1 MRFRGI
7 AAVAVVYVHCACL
20 VAVDHVMLNLLGH
33 APVIFFFLLSGYVLT
48 KSLET
53 QAQLTPRIILQF
65 YVKRFFR
72 LYPAVFASL
81 IIALIL
87 VQFLHSPQEMEGVII
102 PFGGII
108 DKAMTVR
115 TASKFIDE
123 LTLTKMKLIPP
134 LWTIKAEFLGSAML
148 PIVLIL
154 LRKLPWLAMPLVLL
168 FTTFLARGDL
178 IRFPRIDIF
187 APQYFILPF
196 LLGCLVYLYN
206 PKQHMMT
213 PSASKWCLFYGA
225 LLIVFTVNKEM
236 FNVNTV
242 DAFES
247 LILAGVLYVLVPCNI
262 PRLKHALES
271 PFLQFFGGISYGIY
285 LIHIPIL
292 HFVWSCVAKYSPEII
307 YSKNTI
313 STTIFLFALTLILSV
328 PLSILIFKYIEKPF
342 NSIGYK
348 IASLI
353 KIS

>member
-1 MRFRGI
+1 MNKILKSDSSRLCHLDALRGI
-7 AAVAVVYVHCACL
+7 AAVAVGYVHCACL

-87 VQFLHSPQEMEGVII
+87 VQFLHSPQKMEGVII

-168 FTTFLARGDL
+168 FTTFLA
-178 IRFPRIDIF
+178 
-187 APQYFILPF
+187 
-196 LLGCLVYLYN
+196 
-206 PKQHMMT
+206 
-213 PSASKWCLFYGA
+213 
-225 LLIVFTVNKEM
+225 
-236 FNVNTV
+236 
-242 DAFES
+242 
-247 LILAGVLYVLVPCNI
+247 
-262 PRLKHALES
+262 
-271 PFLQFFGGISYGIY
+271 
-285 LIHIPIL
+285 
-292 HFVWSCVAKYSPEII
+292 
-307 YSKNTI
+307 
-313 STTIFLFALTLILSV
+313 
-328 PLSILIFKYIEKPF
+328 
-342 NSIGYK
+342 
-348 IASLI
+348 
-353 KIS
+353 